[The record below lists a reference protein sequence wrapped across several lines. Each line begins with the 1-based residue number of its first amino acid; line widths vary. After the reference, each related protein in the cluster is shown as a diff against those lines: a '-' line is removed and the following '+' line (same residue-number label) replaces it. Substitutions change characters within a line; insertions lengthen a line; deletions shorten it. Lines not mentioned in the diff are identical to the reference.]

1 LSESKRYS
9 RIGVL
14 DIGSNSVRL
23 VIYQLYGSSF
33 SPVYNEK
40 DLAGLG
46 RDLRL
51 TGRLSEQG
59 RVSALAALRRFA
71 VLSKAQRLDSLLVG
85 ATAALREAKDAKDF
99 IDEVRIETGLDIR
112 PVSGAEEARLTA
124 MGVIA
129 AEYRADGIAADLG
142 GASLEIININK
153 GVPEPGVSF
162 PIGPFQ
168 ILGQDLSAADYDIPA
183 IKSRIYEHLSA
194 QDMSPRKGRP
204 LYLIGGAWRNLAG
217 IHQKQTDYPLRTL
230 QGYTLTPNEARDLA
244 VWAYGDGHEDVI
256 AWPGISTKRAE
267 TLPYSAIMLDVL
279 IGTFKPSKIIISSTG
294 LREGLVYD
302 NLPDNHKARDSLYDG
317 CRDLARGN
325 LQDDFFGVP
334 LYKFLSEASK
344 KFPQVFETEN
354 EERVRRAA
362 CSLVGIGKG
371 LHPDYRADLVFENVL
386 YAPLSDLSHKERAY
400 LALILFTSYTAKS
413 STPNNAAMAKLLTEE
428 EQHAARAY
436 GFAVRLAVVAS
447 GRSGNLLEL
456 FNLKWA
462 DAVLEFSVRQDY
474 SQLMT
479 QRVTYRLDK
488 LATVLGTSARV
499 TN

>member
-1 LSESKRYS
+1 MSEQKRYS

-14 DIGSNSVRL
+14 DIGSNSVRF

-51 TGRLSEQG
+51 TGRLSEEG
-59 RVSALAALRRFA
+59 RVRALAALRRFA
-71 VLSKAQRLDSLLVG
+71 VLSKAQGLDTVLIG
-85 ATAALREAKDAKDF
+85 ATAALREAKDAKEF
-99 IDEVRIETGLDIR
+99 IDEVRQETGLDIR

-142 GASLEIININK
+142 GASLEIIHIDK
-153 GVPEPGVSF
+153 GAPEPGISF
-162 PIGPFQ
+162 PVGPFQ
-168 ILGQDLSAADYDIPA
+168 MLGQDLSAADYDTEK
-183 IKSRIYEHLSA
+183 IKSQIREHLS
-194 QDMSPRKGRP
+194 QQILPPQKGAP

-217 IHQKQTDYPLRTL
+217 VHQKQTEYPLRTL
-230 QGYTLTPNEARDLA
+230 QGYTLSADEALTLA
-244 VWAYGDGHEDVI
+244 RWSYGEGREALI

-267 TLPYSAIMLDVL
+267 TLPYCGIMLDVL
-279 IGTFKPSKIIISSTG
+279 IETFNPSEIIISSTG

-302 NLPDNHKARDSLYDG
+302 SLPDTLKARDSLYDG

-334 LYKFLSEASK
+334 LYQFLSHAAKS
-344 KFPQVFETEN
+344 FPHVFDSEN
-354 EERVRRAA
+354 EERLRRAA

-371 LHPDYRADLVFENVL
+371 LHPDYRAELVFENVL

-413 STPNNAAMAKLLTEE
+413 GTPNNRAMTQLLSEE
-428 EQHAARAY
+428 EQLAARIY
-436 GFAVRLAVVAS
+436 GSAVRLAVVAS
-447 GRSGNLLEL
+447 GRSGSLLEL
-456 FNLKWA
+456 FNIKWI
-462 DAVLEFSVRQDY
+462 DDELEFSVRSDHQ
-474 SQLMT
+474 QLMT
-479 QRVTYRLDK
+479 ERVTYRLNK
-488 LATVLGTSARV
+488 LAGLLGTKAQVSG
-499 TN
+499 